1 MTVFEDVK
9 NLVSMPD
16 AARFY
21 GYDPNRSGFVCCPF
35 HSERTASMKIY
46 ARDFHCYGC
55 GAHGDIIDFVAR
67 LFNLDPV
74 AAARR
79 INEDF
84 RLGLDMDRPP
94 DMEQIRQHRKTQEAR
109 QRFEVWREQLLNQL
123 DRSIRIANLAGYPSA
138 PEEILAIQFRETMAA
153 WADSLMHG
161 SLDEQMQIFR
171 DREGVEKLCRLILQN
186 TRTKS
191 TAA

>member
-1 MTVFEDVK
+1 MTIFEEVK

-16 AARFY
+16 AAKY
-21 GYDPNRSGFVCCPF
+21 YCYEPNRSGYILCPF
-35 HSERTASMKIY
+35 HGEKTASLKLY
-46 ARDFHCYGC
+46 DKSFHCYGC
-55 GAHGDIIDFVAR
+55 DCGGDTIDFVAR

-74 AAARR
+74 AATKRL
-79 INEDF
+79 NEDF
-84 RLGLDMDRPP
+84 QLGLDMDRPP
-94 DMEQIRQHRKTQEAR
+94 DMEQIRQHRKAQEAR

-138 PEEILAIQFRETMAA
+138 PEEILALQFRETMVA
-153 WADSLMHG
+153 WAEDLMHG